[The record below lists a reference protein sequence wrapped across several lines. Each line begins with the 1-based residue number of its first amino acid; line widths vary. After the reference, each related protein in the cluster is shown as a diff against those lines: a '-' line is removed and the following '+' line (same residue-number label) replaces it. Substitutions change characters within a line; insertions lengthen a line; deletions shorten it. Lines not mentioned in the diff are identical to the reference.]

1 MRAGISVLALICGMV
16 LAARYLSS
24 AGSVEPR
31 DQMAPDFPTRDPQM
45 WINASP
51 LSISELRGRVVLI
64 DVWTYG

>member
-1 MRAGISVLALICGMV
+1 MV

-31 DQMAPDFPTRDPQM
+31 DPMAPDFPTRDPQM
-45 WINASP
+45 WINSSP

>member
-1 MRAGISVLALICGMV
+1 MV

-31 DQMAPDFPTRDPQM
+31 DQMTPDFPTRDPQM
-45 WINASP
+45 WINSSP